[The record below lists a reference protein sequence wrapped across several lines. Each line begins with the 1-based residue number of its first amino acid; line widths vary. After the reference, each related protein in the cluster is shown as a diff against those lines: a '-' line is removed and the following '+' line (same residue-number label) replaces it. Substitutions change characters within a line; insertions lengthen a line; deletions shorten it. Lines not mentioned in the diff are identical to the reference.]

1 MALPTLRRAF
11 GLVNFDKAGLGELAE
26 ATCLKLD
33 LNREARTLEVSA
45 SFSRSLTYPELCGL
59 QTKIQQAYTLRKVEL
74 TPVYAAFE
82 DGDVP
87 CLIDCAIKGDPI
99 CGAVLSDC
107 GISREDGK
115 LILRLRAPGAVFL
128 EDAGTAREMERILRM
143 SYSAPLKVVIIDGEE
158 SEAAPA
164 PAEDCVCS
172 YSWEAPVVEAAEE
185 FIPPPPPEPEPQ
197 PAPQREFNRGGGFS
211 KRPPRPK
218 APPVPEEDIY
228 FGKNFG
234 EVPIKMSEL
243 DSDVGEV
250 AVCGEV
256 FAVETK
262 DTRSGRQRII
272 SADMTDKTGSVRI
285 KRIIA
290 IENSDEL
297 LKNLVVGA
305 YIKVRGEME
314 QDNFYGD
321 RVLKFFDI
329 VRVDKPE
336 RKDTCSEKRVELHM
350 HTTMSQMDAVSTAT
364 ALISRA
370 KSWGHKAIA
379 VTDHG
384 VTQAF
389 PEALKAGKGIKVL
402 YGCEAYFSTATTE
415 SFAVVGMSEEPVNGE
430 YVCFDLETTGTDVRK
445 ERITEIGACIVRDG
459 VRKMDYPVATY
470 PGLFVQD
477 GKGEWTRVERPRSKP
492 RLSPEVISGYGR

>member
-1 MALPTLRRAF
+1 MLPTLRKAF
-11 GLVNFDKAGLGELAE
+11 GLVDFDKADLGSAAE
-26 ATCLKLD
+26 AEVKSLD

-45 SFSRSLTYPELCGL
+45 SFSRPLSFAELRGL
-59 QTKIQQAYTLRKVEL
+59 QTQIQRAYTLRSVEI
-74 TPVYAAFE
+74 TPVYGEF
-82 DGDVP
+82 DLGFVP
-87 CLIDCAIKGDPI
+87 CIIDCAVKDDPI
-99 CGAVLSDC
+99 AGSVLSDC
-107 GISREDGK
+107 GVSVESGKLVVNLRGKGSEFLENVVREME
-115 LILRLRAPGAVFL
+115 LILRRWFK
-128 EDAGTAREMERILRM
+128 TAM
-143 SYSAPLKVVIIDGEE
+143 KVVIVEGAE
-158 SEAAPA
+158 EAAESPY
-164 PAEDCVCS
+164 PAEDSVCS
-172 YSWEAPVVEAAEE
+172 YSWEAPVVEDRGFE
-185 FIPPPPPEPEPQ
+185 PPPPVSAPEPPPQ
-197 PAPQREFNRGGGFS
+197 APKPEFKSNFS
-211 KRPPRPK
+211 KRPPRPR
-218 APPVPEEDIY
+218 APVVPEEDIY
-228 FGKNFG
+228 FGKSFG
-234 EVPIKMSEL
+234 EEPIKMSEI

-285 KRIIA
+285 KRIVA

-314 QDNFYGD
+314 QDTFYGD

-329 VRVDKPE
+329 VRADKPE

-364 ALISRA
+364 SLISRA

-389 PEALKAGKGIKVL
+389 PEALKAGKGIKIL

-415 SFAVVGMSEEPVNGE
+415 SFAVVGQSNEPVDGE
-430 YVCFDLETTGTDVRK
+430 YVCFDLETTGTDVKK
-445 ERITEIGACIVRDG
+445 ERITEIGACIVTNGARGETFHTYVDPEKPISPFITKLTG
-459 VRKMDYPVATY
+459 ISDATVAGA
-470 PGLFVQD
+470 PKD
-477 GKGEWTRVERPRSKP
+477 EEAIRA
-492 RLSPEVISGYGR
+492 